1 MQEIKI
7 AVQGNKAALLGNVD
21 LIAGTIG
28 LPCKFYFDNSW
39 KDLTKTISYKVGS
52 NILATKEIKDNQ
64 TLVPPNVLIA
74 GLPLEIGIT
83 GKSSDNSIIT
93 PTSWSLI
100 GRVQGGAA
108 AYTDGTNSGGGGGD
122 TPSGPQIVYDGGV
135 IV

>member
-21 LIAGTIG
+21 LVAGTIG
-28 LPCKFYFDNSW
+28 LICKFYFDDSW
-39 KDLTKTISYKVGS
+39 KDLNKTISYKVGS
-52 NILATKEIKDNQ
+52 NILASGEIIDNK
-64 TLVPPNVLIA
+64 TIIPPNVLIA

-83 GKSSDNSIIT
+83 GKSSDNSIVI
-93 PTSWSLI
+93 PTSWSPV

-108 AYTDGTNSGGGGGD
+108 AYAGGNNGGNND
-122 TPSGPQIVYDGGV
+122 PSGTHIIYDGGV